1 MLVQSSLSTL
11 SFGSRCSRDTDTDDA
26 GAAEELERGY
36 YNDEDD
42 HAWFEERDEDE
53 EIKQEDESMTLRS
66 TNMDD
71 VQRAVVSNV

>member
-26 GAAEELERGY
+26 GAEEELERGY

-53 EIKQEDESMTLRS
+53 EIK
-66 TNMDD
+66 
-71 VQRAVVSNV
+71 